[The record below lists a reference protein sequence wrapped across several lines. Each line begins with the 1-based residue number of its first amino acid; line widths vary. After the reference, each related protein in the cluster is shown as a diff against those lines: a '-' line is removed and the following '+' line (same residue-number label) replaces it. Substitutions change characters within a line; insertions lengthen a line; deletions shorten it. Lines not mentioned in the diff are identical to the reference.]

1 MLENKQE
8 KILRVTAERLTQEG
22 NHFPEHSSMRY
33 EQIRTGHVSFMP
45 LATKSETLQVMSG
58 LTDKAKTVIMR
69 ADIVEA
75 EKITKQITNRTNEK
89 TTEPQKVNVA
99 EKADVSI
106 KTIEK
111 IVALNC
117 DQDIRRDTARRIE
130 DAVFGDPCDIVCY
143 LEIANSV
150 PEASERLNTAMIDL
164 ERALSDNEDIRKA
177 MDNVQITHAAEMQAI
192 RDRLSA
198 GAELAPSARQ
208 R

>member
-1 MLENKQE
+1 MKKVLD
-8 KILRVTAERLTQEG
+8 
-22 NHFPEHSSMRY
+22 F
-33 EQIRTGHVSFMP
+33 
-45 LATKSETLQVMSG
+45 
-58 LTDKAKTVIMR
+58 TDKPYYKCLVCSHFSEKRCGIPLSRLPLEDWCVCIRVVKEAKHL
-69 ADIVEA
+69 
-75 EKITKQITNRTNEK
+75 TNAY
-89 TTEPQKVNVA
+89 VA

-143 LEIANSV
+143 LEIADSV

-192 RDRLSA
+192 RDEEQKKIDYLREQNLRLQRDNDNLW
-198 GAELAPSARQ
+198 AENIRKSKIIDSLIEKSNILG
-208 R
+208 